1 MILDV
6 LRVSLSRNVGYD
18 FIAKMFDT
26 ILDVLRASLSRN
38 IGYNV
43 GCVKGLGP
51 CQIDFSKRKAPYII
65 VLTKGIIV

>member
-1 MILDV
+1 MLDTLGHHYHEILDMILDV

-38 IGYNV
+38 IGYNF
-43 GCVKGLGP
+43 GCIKGV
-51 CQIDFSKRKAPYII
+51 II
-65 VLTKGIIV
+65 AKF